1 MFENNICSTPLKIKG
16 MIMSGLLVCS
26 AIATSVLTFTTN
38 CENVIQLANNSTMT
52 VNDVGT
58 ANKVVSMSLLGFSV
72 VSAIFEQ
79 YINKKV
85 IKLELENE
93 CLSVELANTKAQ
105 TQRSNSTIDI
115 PNEPAEDCNSE
126 KSDITYYPTALKFGQ

>member
-1 MFENNICSTPLKIKG
+1 MKNQKCSTNLKIKG
-16 MIMSGLLVCS
+16 LIMSSLLVCS

-115 PNEPAEDCNSE
+115 PNEPVEECSSE